1 MFQVEMVHMP
11 QEEENG
17 GDPTKWVIGSRV
29 AFPERQPVSRNG
41 RRDLPKGLPLPLPHI
56 PPLWHPFLQSL
67 QSYRRVCIS
76 FTISNDSNIA
86 LRLPTSSN
94 IHFQPKFLPVLPTPR
109 CWLDGHVRFATS
121 LHLWCMHFSPWMLY
135 LNKRLKVK
143 NLRGSSQRYGLKL
156 AMLN

>member
-1 MFQVEMVHMP
+1 MEGTPPNESLALEWLSQKGSQCQGM
-11 QEEENG
+11 EEG
-17 GDPTKWVIGSRV
+17 TCQKV
-29 AFPERQPVSRNG
+29 
-41 RRDLPKGLPLPLPHI
+41 LPLPLPHI

-76 FTISNDSNIA
+76 FTISNDGNIA

-109 CWLDGHVRFATS
+109 CWLDGHVWFATS